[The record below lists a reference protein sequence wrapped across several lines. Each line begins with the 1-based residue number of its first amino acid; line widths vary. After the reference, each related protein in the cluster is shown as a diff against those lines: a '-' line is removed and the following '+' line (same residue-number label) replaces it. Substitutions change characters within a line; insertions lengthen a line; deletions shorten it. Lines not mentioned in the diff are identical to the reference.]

1 MSAGDKKDLPPCWGI
16 GLGRTGTLSLCRALK
31 ILGYRKVVHNPQFE
45 DLRHLNGGADLGVAL
60 FYKYLDF
67 KFPESRF
74 VLTVRPLEAWL
85 PSVEYILRKHPATAR
100 NDIAVMR
107 RMGLLETVAFDRD
120 RLTGAYRRHVEDVR
134 RYFRERPRDLLELD
148 IAGGEGWQKLC
159 PFLRLPVP
167 ARPFPRA
174 NSRINTN

>member
-16 GLGRTGTLSLCRALK
+16 GLGRTGTLSFCKALK
-31 ILGYRKVVHNPQFE
+31 ILGYRKVIHNPQFE

-107 RMGLLETVAFDRD
+107 RIR
-120 RLTGAYRRHVEDVR
+120 RQRSKRQCNSRKSTGQPK
-134 RYFRERPRDLLELD
+134 RPRAATPDT
-148 IAGGEGWQKLC
+148 IKIR
-159 PFLRLPVP
+159 PRP
-167 ARPFPRA
+167 AACHCSSVSQAAVLGQSVRSCCAR
-174 NSRINTN
+174 R